1 MDFLT
6 VVKEASPMLFSGMG
20 ITILVTVYA
29 LVIAFIL
36 GIAAC
41 LMCISDSKVLNL
53 ISRFYV
59 WVIRGTPFIVQLFI
73 IYFGIPQL
81 IQSLGAS
88 GFRMTSMQA
97 AVITLSLNA
106 GAYMAEIFRGGIQA
120 VDIGQM
126 EAARS
131 LALPKWTAM
140 RKVILPQAVR
150 ICIPSLGNQFIITL
164 KDSSLAQVIGL
175 AEIVYQGKIYVGRT
189 MQSFSTYLL
198 IGIFY
203 LVLISILQFAL
214 SKIEKRLALG
224 RRT

>member
-1 MDFLT
+1 MNFLT
-6 VVKEASPMLFSGMG
+6 VVKEVSPMLLSGMG
-20 ITILVTVYA
+20 VTIQVTLYSLA
-29 LVIAFIL
+29 IAFVL
-36 GIAAC
+36 GITSC
-41 LMCISDSKVLNL
+41 LMRISDLKSLNL

-81 IQSLGAS
+81 IQSLGAEN
-88 GFRMTSMQA
+88 FRMTSMQA

-106 GAYMAEIFRGGIQA
+106 GAYMSEIFRGGIDA

-131 LALPKWTAM
+131 LALPKWKAM
-140 RKVILPQAVR
+140 RKVILPQAIR

-203 LVLISILQFAL
+203 LVLISVLQFAL
-214 SKIEKRLALG
+214 SRIEKKLSAGQKR
-224 RRT
+224 